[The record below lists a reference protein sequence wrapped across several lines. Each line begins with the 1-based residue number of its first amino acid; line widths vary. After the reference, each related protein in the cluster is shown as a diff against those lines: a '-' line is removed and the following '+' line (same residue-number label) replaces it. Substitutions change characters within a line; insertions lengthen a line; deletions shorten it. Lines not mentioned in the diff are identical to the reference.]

1 MLPNYYLQ
9 EKLLQAHH
17 QELLR
22 QAEQQR
28 LLAHLPRDRQSLAR
42 QLAGKLAVLLV
53 SLGTSLQRLESER
66 EQAV

>member
-9 EKLLQAHH
+9 EKWLQAHH
-17 QELLR
+17 EELLR

-28 LLAHLPRDRQSLAR
+28 LLAQLPPDRQSLAR
-42 QLAGKLAVLLV
+42 QLAGKLGVLLV
-53 SLGTSLQRLESER
+53 ALGTSLQQLEPER